1 MKYVAHRR
9 YRGLSAFGKRLNLP
23 YGTELETQNKF
34 ILSPEGEA
42 ICFDTSEVAKMY
54 FARNDDGNGLER
66 GKLTYAIAY
75 GKRATKD
82 GYRFTDS
89 ERKMLTIKYSRFLRT
104 DVDMLL
110 FNDSFFAADVGELRE
125 LADALKIKVRR

>member
-1 MKYVAHRR
+1 MRYVTHHR
-9 YRGLSAFGKRLNLP
+9 YRGLSAFGKRLNIP
-23 YGTELETQNKF
+23 YGTELETRNKF
-34 ILSPEGEA
+34 ILSPTNEP
-42 ICFDTSEVAKMY
+42 ICFTSSELAKMY

-89 ERKMLTIKYSRFLRT
+89 EREMLTEKYSHFLRS
-104 DVDMLL
+104 DVETLL
-110 FNDSFFAADVGELRE
+110 FNDGFFTADVGELRE